1 MYARRRLLG
10 TAGLLTASA
19 ATGACSAGK
28 PKPAA
33 RPSTLERITYL
44 TAFGTFG
51 REGYAWVAR
60 DKGFFA
66 EAGLQVDIKPG
77 AAGDLNLKTLAAGQA
92 QFAVIDYAGALV
104 RAGTGAFDP
113 FRAVAALTDRTLIAL
128 MSLAGYGIQA
138 PLDLKGKAIGQAQ
151 GAVIKTLFP
160 AYARMAGL
168 DPDTVRWLEFTPQE
182 LPALLASRRVDAIG
196 QFVVGQPAIAKA
208 GGGRDVVVLP
218 YSNYLGDLY
227 GNVLVT
233 RTDLIQNRPDLV
245 QRFTAALLRG
255 LVYATSHPEEAG
267 QLLHKAVPATDA
279 ATAAAEL
286 TLLGAYVGADPGRFD
301 APKVRRGIA
310 LLQGLGLF
318 ARGFDPEQLVAFDAA
333 LASASPRRTS

>member
-1 MYARRRLLG
+1 MYVRRRLLG
-10 TAGLLTASA
+10 TAGLVAASA
-19 ATGACSAGK
+19 VTGACSTGK
-28 PKPAA
+28 PEPAP
-33 RPSTLERITYL
+33 RPSAPDKVTYL
-44 TAFGTFG
+44 TAFGSFG

-92 QFAVIDYAGALV
+92 QFTVIDYAGALV
-104 RAGTGAFDP
+104 RAGLGTFDP
-113 FRAVAALTDRTLIAL
+113 FRAVAALTGRTLIAL

-138 PLDLKGKAIGQAQ
+138 PQDLKGKAIGQAQ

-168 DPDTVRWLEFTPQE
+168 DPETVRWLEFTPAE

-208 GGGRDVVVLP
+208 AGGREVVVLP
-218 YSNYLGDLY
+218 YSNFLGDLY

-233 RTDLIQNRPDLV
+233 RTDLIHARPDLV
-245 QRFTAALLRG
+245 QRFTTALLRG
-255 LVYATSHPEEAG
+255 LVYATGHPDEAG

-279 ATAAAEL
+279 VTAAAEL
-286 TLLGAYVGADPGRFD
+286 TLLRAYVGADPGRFD

-318 ARGFDPEQLVAFDAA
+318 ARGFDPEQLVAFDTVP
-333 LASASPRRTS
+333 ASASPRRTP

>member
-1 MYARRRLLG
+1 MRGPVRRARGKEFAMYARRRLLG

-279 ATAAAEL
+279 
-286 TLLGAYVGADPGRFD
+286 GRFD

-318 ARGFDPEQLVAFDAA
+318 ARGFDPEQLVAFDTVP
-333 LASASPRRTS
+333 ASASPRRTS

>member
-1 MYARRRLLG
+1 MYVRRRLLG
-10 TAGLLTASA
+10 TAGLVAASA
-19 ATGACSAGK
+19 VTGACSAGR
-28 PKPAA
+28 PKPALQ
-33 RPSTLERITYL
+33 PSTRDKITYL
-44 TAFGTFG
+44 TAFGSFG

-66 EAGLQVDIKPG
+66 EAGLEVDIKPG

-92 QFAVIDYAGALV
+92 QFTVIDYSGALV
-104 RAGTGAFDP
+104 RAGNGSFGD
-113 FRAVAALTDRTLIAL
+113 FRCVAALTSRTLIAL

-138 PLDLKGKAIGQAQ
+138 PADLKGKTIGQAQ

-160 AYARMAGL
+160 AYARLAGV
-168 DPDTVRWLEFTPQE
+168 DPDTVKWLEFTPQE

-208 GGGRDVVVLP
+208 AGGRDVVVLP
-218 YSNYLGDLY
+218 YSNFLGDLY

-233 RTDLIQNRPDLV
+233 RTDLLNTRPELV
-245 QRFTAALLRG
+245 QRFTGALLRG
-255 LVYATSHPEEAG
+255 LDYAVAHPEEAG
-267 QLLHKAVPATDA
+267 QILHKAVPTTDA
-279 ATAAAEL
+279 VTAAAEL
-286 TLLGAYVGADPGRFD
+286 ILLRAYVGTQPGRFD

-318 ARGFDPEQLVAFDAA
+318 SSGFDPEQLVSFDTAA
-333 LASASPRRTS
+333 VSPSPGRTA

>member
-233 RTDLIQNRPDLV
+233 RTDP
-245 QRFTAALLRG
+245 
-255 LVYATSHPEEAG
+255 
-267 QLLHKAVPATDA
+267 
-279 ATAAAEL
+279 AAEL